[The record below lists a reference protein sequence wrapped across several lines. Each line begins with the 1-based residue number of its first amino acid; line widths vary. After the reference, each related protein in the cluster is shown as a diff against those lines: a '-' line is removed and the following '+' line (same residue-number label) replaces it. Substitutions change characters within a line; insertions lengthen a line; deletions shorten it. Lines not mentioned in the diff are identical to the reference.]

1 MISILLCSMF
11 GEGIDI
17 INKDKVMEALRAN
30 LPTADQA
37 TIDRLAQETVSDASA
52 ILHSIIRQKSLQERQ
67 LLYKKNSSE
76 ELKEK

>member
-1 MISILLCSMF
+1 MF